1 MLAIELLKNPV
12 NKNII
17 ETIINIFLFNLSV
30 IFVIITIIKSRLAK
44 LIKIYHFYKSNGK
57 CIFLCFLLLILF
69 NFKSYSQNTNKIKTI
84 VIDPGHGGKDPGTLG
99 TKRYKTYE
107 KDIALDISLKLG
119 SYIEKYFPEVEVV
132 YTRKTDIFLELWERT
147 EIANNRNA
155 DLFISIHCDGFK
167 NSNASGASVFVMG
180 MSKLKAN
187 MDVAMRE
194 NSVMYLEDNF
204 IEKYEGF
211 DPKSPESYIVFSLM
225 QNTYLDQSISF
236 AQQVDKQFVER
247 AHRKSRG
254 VKQAPFYVI
263 SRANMPSVLIEA
275 GFLTNP
281 QEEDYLNTKEG
292 KDYIA
297 SAIFRAFRSYKEG
310 IEGIENEDNKGKDL
324 ENELVIQKNKSEIEY
339 KIQLGTYLES
349 MKNSSLFNGVEVE
362 EFQLNGTYKYLV
374 HASSD
379 KKYADRLKV
388 KFRSGKFPGAFIIA
402 FYKGKQISVKEAL
415 DLQNK

>member
-1 MLAIELLKNPV
+1 M
-12 NKNII
+12 
-17 ETIINIFLFNLSV
+17 
-30 IFVIITIIKSRLAK
+30 
-44 LIKIYHFYKSNGK
+44 KIYHYYTLIDKR
-57 CIFLCFLLLILF
+57 IFLYFLLIIFF
-69 NFKSYSQNTNKIKTI
+69 NFNSYSQNTNKIKTI
-84 VIDPGHGGKDPGTLG
+84 VIDPGHGGKDPGTMG
-99 TKRYKTYE
+99 TKRYSTYE

-119 SYIEKYFPEVEVV
+119 FYIEKYFPGVEVI
-132 YTRKTDIFLELWERT
+132 YTRKKDIFLELWERT
-147 EIANNRNA
+147 EIANKRNA

-204 IEKYEGF
+204 IEKYDGF

-247 AHRKSRG
+247 AQRKSRG

-281 QEEDYLNTKEG
+281 QEEDYLNTDSG
-292 KDYIA
+292 KDFIA
-297 SAIFRAFRSYKEG
+297 SSIFRAFRSYKEE
-310 IEGIENEDNKGKDL
+310 IEGVEKHENKERDDKSD
-324 ENELVIQKNKSEIEY
+324 VVVQKVHSEIEY
-339 KIQLGTYLES
+339 KIQLGIFLES
-349 MKNSSLFNGVEVE
+349 MKNSSIFHGIEVE
-362 EFQLNGTYKYLV
+362 EFQSNGTYKYLV
-374 HASSD
+374 NASSD
-379 KKYADRLKV
+379 KKHADKLKV
-388 KFRSGKFPGAFIIA
+388 KYRSGKFPGAFIIA
-402 FYKGKQISVKEAL
+402 FHKGKQISVKEAL